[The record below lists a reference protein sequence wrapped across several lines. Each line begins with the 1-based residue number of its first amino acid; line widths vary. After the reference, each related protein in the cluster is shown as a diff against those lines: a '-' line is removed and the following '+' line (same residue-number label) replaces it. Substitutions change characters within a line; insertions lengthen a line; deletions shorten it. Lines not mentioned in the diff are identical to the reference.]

1 MHGGTPVQ
9 RQYFY
14 NKEAAFEDFA
24 LRSGLV
30 DARKL
35 FNETELAIL
44 HSGLVKLRTVDDDLD
59 REGLDAVA
67 ALIGRIEETVPG
79 LAGKGAGIIGRFQRL
94 EHLMERGR

>member
-1 MHGGTPVQ
+1 M
-9 RQYFY
+9 
-14 NKEAAFEDFA
+14 
-24 LRSGLV
+24 

-44 HSGLVKLRTVDDDLD
+44 HSGLVKLRTVDSDLD

-67 ALIGRIEETVPG
+67 ALIGRIEEIVPE
-79 LAGKGAGIIGRFQRL
+79 LAGKGAGIVARFQRL